1 MTPEKIRKAVENY
14 HDLLIKQE
22 KLQKRLIRLSGR
34 DPEQEIAVLQRL
46 QTIEQM
52 IEFIDYAIYEEDI
65 LTIRESAAVDY
76 RRDGFT
82 YEKIG
87 EIFSVTRESIRKTL
101 ESAYKKMAEVAKNQ
115 NIA

>member
-1 MTPEKIRKAVENY
+1 MTSEKIRKAVENY
-14 HDLLIKQE
+14 YDLFAKQE
-22 KLQKRLIRLSGR
+22 KLQKRLISLGGKY
-34 DPEQEIAVLQRL
+34 PEQEIAILQRL

-87 EIFSVTRESIRKTL
+87 EIFSVTRESVRKTL
-101 ESAYKKMAEVAKNQ
+101 ESAYKKMAEVAKDQ

>member
-46 QTIEQM
+46 QLIEQT

-65 LTIRESAAVDY
+65 L
-76 RRDGFT
+76 
-82 YEKIG
+82 
-87 EIFSVTRESIRKTL
+87 IFSDFSHLFIGRL
-101 ESAYKKMAEVAKNQ
+101 
-115 NIA
+115 